1 MNQEKIQEL
10 QILEQTL
17 QNLLAQK
24 QAFQMEFSETDSALK
39 EIEKSGDEVF
49 KIVGQ
54 IMLKVGKDK
63 MKEDLLG
70 KEKILELRLKTIER
84 QENTLMEK
92 LEKIREAFVDSKNN

>member
-1 MNQEKIQEL
+1 MNREKIQEL

-70 KEKILELRLKTIER
+70 KEKILEIRLKTIER

>member
-70 KEKILELRLKTIER
+70 KEKILEIRLKTIER

-92 LEKIREAFVDSKNN
+92 LEKVREAFVDSKNN

>member
-1 MNQEKIQEL
+1 MNREKIQEL

>member
-1 MNQEKIQEL
+1 MNREKIQEL

-92 LEKIREAFVDSKNN
+92 LEKVREAFVDSKNN

>member
-70 KEKILELRLKTIER
+70 KEKIA
-84 QENTLMEK
+84 
-92 LEKIREAFVDSKNN
+92 KINDKIKNLLSRIFRKNPP

>member
-70 KEKILELRLKTIER
+70 KEKILEIRLKTIER

>member
-1 MNQEKIQEL
+1 MNREKIQEL

-70 KEKILELRLKTIER
+70 KEKILEIRLKTIER

-92 LEKIREAFVDSKNN
+92 LEKVREAFVDSKNN